1 MSTAPVITVN
11 TSLVEALL
19 ARTKKKV
26 RPGILMSVVLEK
38 AKRVVHDNFQNLN
51 VLRNRYGSNFYGKW
65 SVDSSVKPVV
75 LNGGSKGRLELL
87 DENGALRHKIFGGT
101 VTPKRVKFLTIPVS
115 EQAKHQSARGSNA
128 AYGEIP
134 GLFLA
139 RGKNGRGLFL
149 ATENNGNLVVHYLLK
164 KTVTHKPHPEVMPST
179 TQFAHAVQSAC
190 DEFAGEVNR

>member
-1 MSTAPVITVN
+1 MSTAPVIIVN

-65 SVDSSVKPVV
+65 ADDSAVTPVV
-75 LNGGSKGRLELL
+75 LNGGDKGRLELL
-87 DENGALRHKIFGGT
+87 DENGALRHKIYGGKLT
-101 VTPKRVKFLTIPVS
+101 ARRAKFLTIPIS
-115 EQAKHQSARGSNA
+115 EQAKFQSARGSNA
-128 AYGEIP
+128 AHGEIP
-134 GLFLA
+134 GLFLV

-149 ATENNGNLVVHYLLK
+149 AAEENGNLVVHYLLR
-164 KTVTHKPHPEVMPST
+164 KTVTHKPHPEVLPSAA
-179 TQFAHAVQSAC
+179 QFAHAVQSAC
-190 DEFAGEVNR
+190 EEFAGGV

>member
-26 RPGILMSVVLEK
+26 CPGILMSVVLEK

-65 SVDSSVKPVV
+65 ADDSAVTPVV
-75 LNGGSKGRLELL
+75 LNGGSKGKLELI
-87 DENGALRHKIFGGT
+87 DEKGALRHKIYSGA
-101 VTPKRVKFLTIPVS
+101 VTPKRAKFLTIPIS

-128 AYGEIP
+128 AHGEIP

-164 KTVTHKPHPEVMPST
+164 KSVTHKPHPEVMPST
-179 TQFAHAVQSAC
+179 AEFAHAVQSAC
-190 DEFAGEVNR
+190 DEFAGGVTR

>member
-26 RPGILMSVVLEK
+26 CPGILMNAVLGK
-38 AKRVVHDNFQNLN
+38 AKRVVHEHFQALN
-51 VLRNRYGSNFYGKW
+51 ASRNRYGSNFYGKW
-65 SVDSSVKPVV
+65 EVNSAVNPVV
-75 LNGGSKGRLELL
+75 LNGGSKGKLELI
-87 DENGALRHKIFGGT
+87 DEKGALRHKIYGGA
-101 VTPKRVKFLTIPVS
+101 VTPKRAKFLTIPIS

-128 AYGEIP
+128 AHGEIP

-164 KTVTHKPHPEVMPST
+164 KSVTHKPHPEVMPST
-179 TQFAHAVQSAC
+179 AEFAHAVQSAC
-190 DEFAGEVNR
+190 DEFAGGVTR

>member
-1 MSTAPVITVN
+1 MSTTPVITVN

-65 SVDSSVKPVV
+65 ADDSAVTPVV
-75 LNGGSKGRLELL
+75 LNGGSKGKLELI
-87 DENGALRHKIFGGT
+87 DEKRSVAPQDLRRIRYAEARKIFDDSDFRAGKIS
-101 VTPKRVKFLTIPVS
+101 KRTRK
-115 EQAKHQSARGSNA
+115 QCAH
-128 AYGEIP
+128 GEIP

-149 ATENNGNLVVHYLLK
+149 ATEANGNLVVHYLLK
-164 KTVTHKPHPEVMPST
+164 KSVTHKPHPEVMPST
-179 TQFAHAVQSAC
+179 AEFAHAVQAAC
-190 DEFAGEVNR
+190 DEFAGGVTR